1 MLVHGKVLEK
11 RIDLGGK
18 KLCGKLKEKRIGLGG
33 KKFCVCVNLKFVWV
47 CWLFSMLMLLSFKI
61 LNLSGFVNKI

>member
-18 KLCGKLKEKRIGLGG
+18 KLCGKVKEKRIGLGG
-33 KKFCVCVNLKFVWV
+33 KKFSVCVK
-47 CWLFSMLMLLSFKI
+47 FKI
-61 LNLSGFVNKI
+61 CVGLLAFFYVNVVKFQNFKFEWFC

>member
-18 KLCGKLKEKRIGLGG
+18 KLCGKVKEKRIDLGG
-33 KKFCVCVNLKFVWV
+33 KKFCVCVG
-47 CWLFSMLMLLSFKI
+47 CWFIVMLISFKI
-61 LNLSGFVNKI
+61 